1 MRSWSPVCVVL
12 LAVATGADAG
22 GPGRADFA
30 RSGMQMHH
38 RLKGSIRTT
47 ANVPL
52 PNATIRA
59 DAITGFR
66 GEPFAG
72 AREQSTRSLPTGE
85 WNITSIE
92 AGLWMFSSRAP
103 DMLPAVIVIPVK
115 FSQRQQV
122 SAIGNSL
129 TWQLPLWATPANQ
142 HPMLKVAA
150 DLIAAG
156 KNDEGM
162 QALTVAL
169 GPDVPDDTRVA
180 AGEMALLVR
189 HPALAKTI
197 FYMVLQ
203 KQPKH
208 PRATLGAAGAAL
220 MGLEWEAAG
229 KILWEARDL
238 APREQRQA
246 LAAAIDDLRAIARVQ

>member
-1 MRSWSPVCVVL
+1 MERSL
-12 LAVATGADAG
+12 YLAIIAALVWTVPIDG
-22 GPGRADFA
+22 
-30 RSGMQMHH
+30 QMAH

-47 ANVPL
+47 AGVPL
-52 PNATIRA
+52 VSAAVRA

-72 AREQSTRSLPTGE
+72 GKEQSTTSLPTGE
-85 WNITSIE
+85 WNITNLES
-92 AGLWMFSSRAP
+92 GLWMFSTSAP

-122 SAIGNSL
+122 SAVGNAI
-129 TWQLPLWATPANQ
+129 TWQLPLWATPLNQ
-142 HPMLKVAA
+142 HQMLKTAL

-156 KNDEGM
+156 KMEEAS

-169 GPDVPDDTRVA
+169 GPETPDDTRVA
-180 AGEMALLVR
+180 AGEMALITR
-189 HPALAKTI
+189 QHALARTL
-197 FYMVLQ
+197 FDMVLQ

-208 PRATLGAAGAAL
+208 ARAKVGQASAAL
-220 MGLEWEAAG
+220 MALQWEAAG
-229 KILWEARDL
+229 KIIWDARDL
-238 APREQRQA
+238 APKEQRPA

>member
-1 MRSWSPVCVVL
+1 MRTWAFVAAGL
-12 LAVATGADAG
+12 ITLAIGVDAG
-22 GPGRADFA
+22 GPYRADFA
-30 RSGMQMHH
+30 RWGVQMHH

-52 PNATIRA
+52 ANATIRA

-72 AREQSTRSLPTGE
+72 AREQSTQSLPSGE
-85 WNITSIE
+85 WNITNLE
-92 AGLWMFSSRAP
+92 AGLWMFSTVAP
-103 DMLPAVIVIPVK
+103 DMLPAVLVIPVK

-150 DLIAAG
+150 ELIAQG
-156 KNDEGM
+156 KNEEGM

-169 GPDVPDDTRVA
+169 GPDVPDETRVA

-197 FYMVLQ
+197 FNMVLQ
-203 KQPKH
+203 KEPKH
-208 PRATLGAAGAAL
+208 PRAKLGAAGAAL

-229 KILWEARDL
+229 KILWDARDL
-238 APREQRQA
+238 APREQRPA